1 MVGMKLDERELD
13 ALVRKVNSYVK
24 HADVED
30 QRIILWGQL
39 KDTLNHDWR
48 GVKWLYEEL
57 TRFVEEE
64 FGRDIIE

>member
-1 MVGMKLDERELD
+1 MVGMKLDEKEMD
-13 ALVRKVNSYVK
+13 ALFHKVRSFLR

-30 QRIILWGQL
+30 QRIILWRLL
-39 KDTLNHDWR
+39 KETVSQDWR

-64 FGRDIIE
+64 FGRDTIE